1 LNITGQGVPFLASN
15 QIEILMAV
23 TNVLSFSLFCIV
35 GIMASEVLPN
45 VADLCASFQYM
56 VVNHLAKRV
65 QRALLF
71 CELKKLLPTDRRTL
85 VCNYYLP
92 FRLSSLA
99 LVRR

>member
-71 CELKKLLPTDRRTL
+71 CELKKLLPMDRRTL